1 MRATEIL
8 TNDHRMAEQLMTQ
21 LQEADGEDSGA
32 SYRPIFAEL
41 DQALSLH
48 MEAEEKIFY
57 PAAGKF
63 EDLKDLVVEAY
74 DEHALV
80 KSQLAQMR
88 ELEPNTDE
96 FQEVLTQMMAGI
108 EHHVS
113 EEEGEMFP
121 KIEEA
126 MGDAHLQEIGSQI
139 EQLRAQAGSS
149 RTARM

>member
-1 MRATEIL
+1 
-8 TNDHRMAEQLMTQ
+8 MAEQLMTQ
-21 LQEADGEDSGA
+21 LQEADGQDSGA
-32 SYRPIFAEL
+32 SYRPIFEKL
-41 DQALSLH
+41 QTALEMH
-48 MEAEEKIFY
+48 MQAEEKIFY

-63 EDLKDLVVEAY
+63 EDLKDLVVESY

-80 KSQLAQMR
+80 KSQLAQMN
-88 ELEPNTDE
+88 ELEPNTPE
-96 FQEVLTQMMAGI
+96 FQEVLSQMMAGI

-126 MGDAHLQEIGSQI
+126 MGEDHLQTIGSQI
-139 EQLRAQAGSS
+139 EQLRNDATSS

>member
-1 MRATEIL
+1 
-8 TNDHRMAEQLMTQ
+8 MAEQLMTQ
-21 LQEADGEDSGA
+21 LQEADGQNSGA
-32 SYRPIFAEL
+32 SYRPIFDQL
-41 DQALSLH
+41 DQALNLH
-48 MEAEEKIFY
+48 MQAEEKIFY

-63 EDLKDLVVEAY
+63 EELKDLVVESY

-88 ELEPNTDE
+88 ELDPNTTE

-108 EHHVS
+108 EHHVA

-121 KIEEA
+121 VIEET

-139 EQLRAQAGSS
+139 EQLKSQAGST
-149 RTARM
+149 RTAGM